1 MSNDKK
7 KEILKVEHKGMPAAA
22 PTNEA
27 AIKPDPDSLLTPE
40 QLQAKWYSDQMSK
53 NLASQ
58 QSQINQTIALQ
69 KKKYSYINE
78 ELKNTNAKNPNLN
91 DINFKL
97 LNTTNHLII
106 DLSLSKDM

>member
-58 QSQINQTIALQ
+58 
-69 KKKYSYINE
+69 
-78 ELKNTNAKNPNLN
+78 
-91 DINFKL
+91 
-97 LNTTNHLII
+97 
-106 DLSLSKDM
+106 

>member
-1 MSNDKK
+1 M
-7 KEILKVEHKGMPAAA
+7 L
-22 PTNEA
+22 
-27 AIKPDPDSLLTPE
+27 
-40 QLQAKWYSDQMSK
+40 
-53 NLASQ
+53 
-58 QSQINQTIALQ
+58 

-106 DLSLSKDM
+106 DLSLSKDMQEKMANGDDDSNDNETEADQEEEETEVMVNGTKVIRKKASPKTYYDPN

>member
-1 MSNDKK
+1 
-7 KEILKVEHKGMPAAA
+7 
-22 PTNEA
+22 
-27 AIKPDPDSLLTPE
+27 
-40 QLQAKWYSDQMSK
+40 MSK

-58 QSQINQTIALQ
+58 QNQINQTIALL

-106 DLSLSKDM
+106 DLSLSKDMQEKMANGDDNETETDQEEEETEVIVNGTKVTRKKASSKTNYDPN